1 MGKGNRVRLN
11 KAQQAAE
18 NQSVFNAK
26 KQKKQAPAWVSTLV
40 VVLVIALLLACV
52 ALTVVSDG
60 GYTLRWTTIAESENY
75 TVTGTM
81 LSYFFYQNYSSFLN
95 QYGSVASYLGLNTNL
110 SLKDQTS
117 MYGEEEGTTWFEY
130 FMEPAV
136 EQVKTM
142 LVYCEE
148 ANKRGIVLD
157 DEDYALIDEALEA
170 LREQAAEYGYTENGF
185 ISTMYG
191 VGVKKSDVRAA
202 LELSQLATKCQT
214 QVTEDIT
221 AAISDEQMTVYYNE
235 NAGQFMSAGVLSH
248 TFSATEGDDAAAYET
263 AKKDAK
269 ADADKLAAVKTAED
283 FKKFVLEY
291 EAENSYDSIYDEQ
304 SEDIDPALL
313 PDEAALETRR
323 QEIIKAA
330 VANAL
335 EDKGAEE
342 TKSEDKVE
350 VMFSEIAVELTE
362 ELVATANGLLND
374 SFQWTDDEEDKAGLW
389 ISDEARN
396 AFDATVIE
404 NEGKSDADDEDSKSY
419 YTATVYMVTEP
430 MHRDE
435 TLSRNVGHILFTSTT
450 YETSAKAEAKA
461 EEVLAQFKAG
471 TVSREAFEELAKEY
485 TEDSGVFY
493 DKVIPGQMVVEF
505 EDWLFDAE
513 RKEGDTGVV
522 STQYGYHIMYYL
534 GENADMPAW
543 KVAVQATMVNEQMEE
558 WFTQCEEAVG
568 ITFNE
573 DKVNKINA

>member
-26 KQKKQAPAWVSTLV
+26 KQKKQAPAWVGTLI

-60 GYTLRWTTIAESENY
+60 GYTLRWTTVAESENY

-95 QYGSVASYLGLNTNL
+95 QYGSVVSYLGLNTNL
-110 SLKDQTS
+110 SLKDQES

-148 ANKRGIVLD
+148 ANKRGITLD

-170 LREQAAEYGYTENGF
+170 LRQQATEYGYTYNGF
-185 ISTMYG
+185 ISAMYG
-191 VGVKKSDVRAA
+191 TGVKESDVRAA

-221 AAISDEQMTVYYNE
+221 ASISDEQMTVYYNE
-235 NAGQFMSAGVLSH
+235 NSGQFMTAGVLSH
-248 TFSATEGDDAAAYET
+248 TFSATEGDDAAAYEA

-269 ADADKLAAVKTAED
+269 ETADKLAAVKTAED
-283 FKKFVLEY
+283 FKKFVLEQ
-291 EAENSYDSIYDEQ
+291 EAEDSYDSIYDEQ

-313 PDEAALETRR
+313 PDEAALQARR
-323 QEIIKAA
+323 AEIIAA
-330 VANAL
+330 AIANAV
-335 EDKGAEE
+335 EGKGAEE
-342 TKSEDKVE
+342 TESTDKVE

-362 ELVATANGLLND
+362 ELVATADGLLND
-374 SFQWTDDEEDKAGLW
+374 NFQWTDEAEDKAGLW
-389 ISDEARN
+389 VSDAAR
-396 AFDATVIE
+396 AAGDVTVIE
-404 NEGKSDADDEDSKSY
+404 NEGKADESDEDSKNY
-419 YTATVYMVTEP
+419 YTATVYMITEP
-430 MHRDE
+430 MRRDE
-435 TLSRNVGHILFTSTT
+435 TLSRNVGHILFTATT

-461 EEVLAQFKAG
+461 EEVLAEFKAG
-471 TVSREAFEELAKEY
+471 TISREAFEELAKEY

-558 WFTQCEEAVG
+558 WFTQSEEAVG